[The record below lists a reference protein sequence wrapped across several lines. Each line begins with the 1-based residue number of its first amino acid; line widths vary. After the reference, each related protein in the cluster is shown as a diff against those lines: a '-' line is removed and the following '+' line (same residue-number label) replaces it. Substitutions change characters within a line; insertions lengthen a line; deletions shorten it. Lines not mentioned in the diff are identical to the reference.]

1 MERAMECVM
10 ERAKERLM
18 NRLVPFLLLAASLL
32 ASGSSLACE
41 KHLDGHSNSSDTS
54 TEATSR

>member
-1 MERAMECVM
+1 MERAMVCVM
-10 ERAKERLM
+10 ERLV
-18 NRLVPFLLLAASLL
+18 NRLIPFLLLAASLL